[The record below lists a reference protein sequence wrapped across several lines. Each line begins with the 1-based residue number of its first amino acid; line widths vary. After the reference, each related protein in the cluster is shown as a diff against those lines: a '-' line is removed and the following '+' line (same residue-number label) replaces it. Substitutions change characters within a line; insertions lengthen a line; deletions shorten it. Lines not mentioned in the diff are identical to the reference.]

1 MKVLAAIDLALWD
14 IKAKWLGV
22 PVYEL
27 LGGLFRDRIP
37 LYWSHFATYRAI
49 WPEVVGHEPTFTYAS
64 WASGARE
71 VVDRGFK
78 VLKTNLIQ
86 EGRDGGPPTLPTY
99 HDGAIDRRTIDEAV
113 NWIGTLRDAVG
124 PSIGIAVDVQFDYRM
139 GGIVQLARALEPFN
153 LYWLEVESFDPD
165 ALLAAREQT
174 TTRLCHGE
182 SLIRR
187 EAVPA
192 VLPEARHRRGHDRD
206 AGQRPV
212 REPPDRRDGRAVR
225 HDGLAAQLDEPA
237 WAR

>member
-1 MKVLAAIDLALWD
+1 MGHQGASGWAC
-14 IKAKWLGV
+14 

-37 LYWSHFATYRAI
+37 LYWSHFATYRAV
-49 WPEVVGHEPTFTYAS
+49 WPEVVGAGAARSPTRT
-64 WASGARE
+64 GRPARATSSPQ
-71 VVDRGFK
+71 GFK

-86 EGRDGGPPTLPTY
+86 EGARRRAADAADLPRRRDRPA
-99 HDGAIDRRTIDEAV
+99 DDRRGRRTGSGRCA
-113 NWIGTLRDAVG
+113 TSSG
-124 PSIGIAVDVQFDYRM
+124 PAIGIAVDVQFDYRM

-187 EAVPA
+187 E
-192 VLPEARHRRGHDRD
+192 
-206 AGQRPV
+206 QFRPFFQKHV
-212 REPPDRRDGRAVR
+212 TDVVMIETLSNGLSETPPDRRDGRAVR
-225 HDGLAAQLDEPA
+225 HDGLAPQLDEPA
-237 WAR
+237 RAR